1 MTLDLDDIQE
11 VSSYESIGITQNG
24 YVKIYEL
31 KSINYAGVEPYEC
44 VLLDDEFITFLL
56 KRYKKMYLYERSKE
70 WFHKIPNY
78 ITHLILDFECYSDIN
93 LDKLHNGLQSLVII
107 DTTNYNYNKRF
118 NKPLENLPQS
128 LETLEIISPMF
139 NQPIDLLPI
148 SLTFLSIRS
157 NSFNQSLSN
166 LPSNLYRLTI
176 DISDKYG
183 SCTYL
188 TDNLMNLPEE
198 LKKLQI
204 AKYKIPTITNYK
216 NHEYED
222 EYEDKI
228 IDEFENIMQER
239 YPKLD
244 ISIQN

>member
-1 MTLDLDDIQE
+1 M
-11 VSSYESIGITQNG
+11 
-24 YVKIYEL
+24 
-31 KSINYAGVEPYEC
+31 NYAGVKPYEC
-44 VLLDDEFITFLL
+44 VVLDDEFITFLL
-56 KRYKKMYLYERSKE
+56 KRYKKMYLYEPSKE
-70 WFHKIPNY
+70 WFHKMQNY

-107 DTTNYNYNKRF
+107 DTKF

-148 SLTFLSIRS
+148 SLTVLSIRS

-166 LPSNLYRLTI
+166 LPSNLYSLAI

-183 SCTYL
+183 LCTYL
-188 TDNLMNLPEE
+188 TDNLMNLPEGLAE
-198 LKKLQI
+198 LKI
-204 AKYKIPTITNYK
+204 TFNKIPTNAKYRYPGMLKDSNI
-216 NHEYED
+216 
-222 EYEDKI
+222 EDKI
-228 IDEFENIMQER
+228 IEEFENTMQER
-239 YPKLD
+239 YPKLN